1 MRATKE
7 AVLLKE
13 KKIAFGCKLFL
24 LFPFSAHHLIMFN
37 YWAIT
42 LLLILPGGDMDLF
55 RGDLT
60 LRFGLIL
67 VEKMQQY
74 MLAWWE
80 VHRL

>member
-1 MRATKE
+1 
-7 AVLLKE
+7 
-13 KKIAFGCKLFL
+13 
-24 LFPFSAHHLIMFN
+24 MFN